1 GAGGFGSP
9 GGARLSGRR
18 HPPAHRAEGNRPAAD
33 NVFLCTWGG
42 VSGRTGGGDAGNTS
56 MTAPFFV
63 TATGTDSGKTHIL
76 CALLRAARERS
87 LSPVALKPVH
97 SGFADPA
104 ESDSARLLRAAGKEP

>member
-1 GAGGFGSP
+1 RAARPAAGAGGALLPRAEPSGTSFAHRSGHP
-9 GGARLSGRR
+9 GRARAGAGGLGNAGGARLSGRG

-76 CALLRAARERS
+76 CALL
-87 LSPVALKPVH
+87 
-97 SGFADPA
+97 
-104 ESDSARLLRAAGKEP
+104 